1 MNGNNAVDKV
11 TRQWAAWPRNRGSI
25 SGIGNVFCLVQKA
38 QTGSRAHLDSD
49 AMNVG
54 ALLRRQSGRG
64 LKLAIRVVPY
74 GGLGCVKAYLLSA
87 LRLHVTHTHTHTH
100 TQTIYTKYTDNSK
113 LSHNILVSILLP
125 VLEVTLFVM

>member
-64 LKLAIRVVPY
+64 LKLNI
-74 GGLGCVKAYLLSA
+74 YL
-87 LRLHVTHTHTHTH
+87 
-100 TQTIYTKYTDNSK
+100 N
-113 LSHNILVSILLP
+113 LLP
-125 VLEVTLFVM
+125 RVRKSAATLLLAPHAFVTATGTI